1 MKDEELKQINGGG
14 LSASYI
20 SVIIRGAST
29 LYDLGKACGSALR
42 YLKSG
47 RKCS

>member
-1 MKDEELKQINGGG
+1 MTEEELKKVNGGG

-20 SVIIRGAST
+20 SVILRGAST

-42 YLKSG
+42 YLRTG